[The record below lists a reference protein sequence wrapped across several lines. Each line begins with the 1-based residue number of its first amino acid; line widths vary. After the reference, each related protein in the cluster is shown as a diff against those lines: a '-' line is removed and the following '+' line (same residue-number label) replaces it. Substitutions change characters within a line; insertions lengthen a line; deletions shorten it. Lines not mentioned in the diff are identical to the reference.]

1 MVAWFYALNKVN
13 PDVDGL
19 TKEEFFEYGAS
30 MYAKLGKKL
39 QGEKNFE
46 ELVSKLASE
55 QFEWFKA
62 LSQEDKNKI
71 MEESARRVTSEGIM
85 ARNNEFNSIWSEAD
99 TDNDELLDRAGL
111 KDFYLRENQALSGR
125 GVPVFDY
132 NSYSDQQWDDFFNKL
147 NAYNSAHVGIACGDK
162 LQLDSGIKAK
172 FE

>member
-19 TKEEFFEYGAS
+19 TKEEFFEYGTS
-30 MYAKLGKKL
+30 MYAKLGKRL

-85 ARNNEFNSIWSEAD
+85 ARNNEFN
-99 TDNDELLDRAGL
+99 
-111 KDFYLRENQALSGR
+111 
-125 GVPVFDY
+125 
-132 NSYSDQQWDDFFNKL
+132 
-147 NAYNSAHVGIACGDK
+147 
-162 LQLDSGIKAK
+162 
-172 FE
+172 